1 VELAEDLYE
10 KHGQKV
16 SIYIICPN
24 EINVYVNE
32 FEIPSDAD
40 FTIRLARV
48 HQDMC
53 KTILDGI
60 KEKMKKEKITEE
72 DLYVLSRLQYWAAQA
87 QMDEDK
93 LLKKLKT
100 STDKESGNIRKKQE
114 NDLKRAMKRKT
125 ELDGLFARLYED
137 YVSEKITEYNF
148 NMLSEKYQIEQAELE
163 EKIKTLGVILN
174 TARKNE
180 SNAEKWLDLIKQ
192 YSDISELTA
201 PLLNALIEKIVVH
214 QAVRKDDGT
223 IEQEVEIYYRFI
235 GKIE

>member
-1 VELAEDLYE
+1 
-10 KHGQKV
+10 
-16 SIYIICPN
+16 
-24 EINVYVNE
+24 
-32 FEIPSDAD
+32 
-40 FTIRLARV
+40 
-48 HQDMC
+48 
-53 KTILDGI
+53 
-60 KEKMKKEKITEE
+60 
-72 DLYVLSRLQYWAAQA
+72 
-87 QMDEDK
+87 
-93 LLKKLKT
+93 
-100 STDKESGNIRKKQE
+100 
-114 NDLKRAMKRKT
+114 
-125 ELDGLFARLYED
+125 
-137 YVSEKITEYNF
+137 
-148 NMLSEKYQIEQAELE
+148 MLSEKYQIEQAEHE

>member
-1 VELAEDLYE
+1 MGKNHCTNHYIRYDTLY
-10 KHGQKV
+10 
-16 SIYIICPN
+16 
-24 EINVYVNE
+24 
-32 FEIPSDAD
+32 A
-40 FTIRLARV
+40 
-48 HQDMC
+48 
-53 KTILDGI
+53 
-60 KEKMKKEKITEE
+60 
-72 DLYVLSRLQYWAAQA
+72 YVLSRLQYWAAQA

-93 LLKKLKT
+93 LLKKLRT
-100 STDKESGNIRKKQE
+100 ATDKESGNIRKKQE
-114 NDLKRAMKRKT
+114 NDLKRAMKRKA

-163 EKIKTLGVILN
+163 EKIKTLGDILN